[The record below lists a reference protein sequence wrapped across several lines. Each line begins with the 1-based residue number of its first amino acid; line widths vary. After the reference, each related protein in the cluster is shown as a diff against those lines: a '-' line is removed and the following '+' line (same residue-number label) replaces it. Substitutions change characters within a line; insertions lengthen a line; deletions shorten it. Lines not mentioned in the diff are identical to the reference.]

1 MKKYTTPEIEVVF
14 IDNTEIIVSSITVDA
29 SQTTHNALGR
39 NRYDD
44 DDDDDF

>member
-14 IDNTEIIVSSITVDA
+14 IDNTEIIVSSNFSVDA
-29 SQTTHNALGR
+29 SRTTGRADGR

-44 DDDDDF
+44 DDDDF